1 MDKKRCTAIVLAAG
15 RGSRM
20 KSGVAKQYMLL
31 QGRPLIWYALHA
43 VEESS
48 VIDDCV
54 LVTGA
59 EDISYVK
66 KEIVAKYG
74 FSKVTAVVQGGKER
88 YDSVYNGLAAAV
100 ENGAARDR
108 DNRCAPGHDGYIF
121 IQDGARPFLTEEI
134 LKRCYEA
141 VRKDHAC
148 VAGMPVKDTVK
159 IVDESGF
166 ASRTPD
172 RNFVWQV
179 QTPQVFDAPL
189 ILCAYE
195 RLMREKERLIREG
208 ISITDDAMVVETF
221 TDCKVRLVEGSY
233 SNMKVTTPEDM
244 TVAEALL
251 GRQIGFQISSF
262 EEAEEKIKKRV
273 DRQDYLC

>member
-1 MDKKRCTAIVLAAG
+1 MEKKRCTAVVLAAG

-20 KSGVAKQYMLL
+20 ESGVAKQYMLL
-31 QGRPLIWYALHA
+31 QGKPLIWYALHA

-48 VIDDCV
+48 VIDDCI

-66 KEIVAKYG
+66 EEIVAKYG
-74 FSKVTAVVQGGKER
+74 FSKVTDVVAGGKER

-100 ENGAARDR
+100 ENGTVWHGEK
-108 DNRCAPGHDGYIF
+108 RCAPGHDGYIF

-134 LKRCYEA
+134 LKRCYDA
-141 VRKDHAC
+141 VRQNHAC

-172 RNFVWQV
+172 RNFLWQV

-189 ILCAYE
+189 ILSAYE

-244 TVAEALL
+244 AVAEALL
-251 GRQIGFQISSF
+251 GRQ
-262 EEAEEKIKKRV
+262 KV
-273 DRQDYLC
+273 